1 MHIHTC
7 MHACIY
13 VTAPNKIDHLAAF
26 FKIDFFC
33 VGKSPI
39 FSLFK
44 DIFTSAIGLSI
55 A

>member
-1 MHIHTC
+1 M
-7 MHACIY
+7 
-13 VTAPNKIDHLAAF
+13 TAPNKIDHLAAF
-26 FKIDFFC
+26 FKINFFC